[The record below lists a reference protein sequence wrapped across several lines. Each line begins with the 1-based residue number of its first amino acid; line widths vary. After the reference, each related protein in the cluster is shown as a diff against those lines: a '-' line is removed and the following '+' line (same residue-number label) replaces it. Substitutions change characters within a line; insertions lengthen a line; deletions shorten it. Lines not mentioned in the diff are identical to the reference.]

1 MIIKTL
7 NIQNFR
13 NYTFLNLELNDKINI
28 IYGENGQ
35 GKTNLL
41 ESIYLLGFTTSHR
54 TFTSDNL
61 IKSGEETAIVKGKLI
76 KDLPYNLEIDLSKT
90 KKQIKIDD
98 KIITKNTDYIEK
110 MNVIIFSSEDL
121 NLIKGSPG
129 ERRKYFNLEL
139 SQLSINY
146 YSALNDFNKLL
157 KIRNEYLKELNQN
170 IPIDLSYFH
179 ILTDYLVNKSIFI
192 YQMRNKFV
200 EKLNKICPPI
210 YEEITGLK
218 GFNIKYVPSIE
229 LENFDKENIKRVLE
243 DAYNNHLE
251 KEIRLKSTLYG
262 PHRDDF
268 TFNLEDNNLKEF
280 GSQGQQKMAVI
291 ALKLSEIEIFQD
303 FKHTSPIILLDDV
316 FSDLDNKKKN
326 NLLKHID
333 KDMQVII
340 TTTDL
345 DSIDKEL
352 LTKAKLIHIDN
363 GQIKEIEVEK
373 WTKIMNT
380 MMYPIFKF

>member
-229 LENFDKENIKRVLE
+229 LENFDKENIKQVLE

-373 WTKIMNT
+373 
-380 MMYPIFKF
+380 

>member
-1 MIIKTL
+1 MVIKTL

-13 NYTFLNLELNDKINI
+13 NYTSLHLELDDKINI
-28 IYGENGQ
+28 VYGENGQ

-54 TFTSDNL
+54 SFTSDNL
-61 IKSGEETAIVKGKLI
+61 IKSGEEKAIIKGKLI
-76 KDLPYNLEIDLSKT
+76 KEIPYELEIDLTRT
-90 KKQIKIDD
+90 KKMVKIDD
-98 KIITKNTDYIEK
+98 KVVSKQADYIEK

-121 NLIKGSPG
+121 DLIKGSPG

-146 YSALNDFNKLL
+146 YSALSDFNKLL
-157 KIRNEYLKELNQN
+157 KIRNEYLKELNLN
-170 IPIDLSYFH
+170 MNVDLNYFH

-210 YEEITGLK
+210 FEEIAGIK
-218 GFNIKYVPSIE
+218 KFNIKYIPSVE
-229 LENFDKENIKRVLE
+229 LENFDKENIKKALE

-268 TFNLEDNNLKEF
+268 TFNIENNNLREF
-280 GSQGQQKMAVI
+280 GSQGQQKMAI
-291 ALKLSEIEIFQD
+291 ITIKLSEIEV
-303 FKHTSPIILLDDV
+303 FKKFKQTSPIILLDDV
-316 FSDLDNKKKN
+316 FSDLDNTKKN
-326 NLLKHID
+326 NLLKHIN

-345 DSIDKEL
+345 DSIDEKL
-352 LTKAKLIHIDN
+352 LSKAKLIHIKN
-363 GQIKEIEVEK
+363 GKIVKKEVEK
-373 WTKIMNT
+373 WTKITNT
-380 MMYPIFKF
+380 MMCPTSRS

>member
-1 MIIKTL
+1 MVIKTL

-13 NYTFLNLELNDKINI
+13 NYTSLHLELDDKINI

-54 TFTSDNL
+54 SFTSDNL
-61 IKSGEETAIVKGKLI
+61 IKSGEEKAIIKGKLI
-76 KDLPYNLEIDLSKT
+76 KEIPYELEIDLTRT
-90 KKQIKIDD
+90 KKMVKIDD
-98 KIITKNTDYIEK
+98 KVVSKQADYIEK

-121 NLIKGSPG
+121 DLIKGSPG

-146 YSALNDFNKLL
+146 YSALSDFNKLL
-157 KIRNEYLKELNQN
+157 KIRNEYLKELNLN
-170 IPIDLSYFH
+170 MNIDLNYFH

-210 YEEITGLK
+210 FEEIAGIK
-218 GFNIKYVPSIE
+218 GFNVKYIPSVE
-229 LENFDKENIKRVLE
+229 LESFDKENIKKALE

-268 TFNLEDNNLKEF
+268 TFNIENNNLREF
-280 GSQGQQKMAVI
+280 GSQGQQKMAI
-291 ALKLSEIEIFQD
+291 ITIKLSEIEV
-303 FKHTSPIILLDDV
+303 FKNFKQTSPIILLDDV
-316 FSDLDNKKKN
+316 FSDLDNTKKN
-326 NLLKHID
+326 NLLKHIN

-345 DSIDKEL
+345 DSIDEKL
-352 LTKAKLIHIDN
+352 LSKAKLIHIKN
-363 GQIKEIEVEK
+363 GKIVKKEVEK
-373 WTKIMNT
+373 WTKITNT
-380 MMYPIFKF
+380 MMCPTSRS

>member
-1 MIIKTL
+1 MVIKTL

-13 NYTFLNLELNDKINI
+13 NYTSLHLELDDKINI
-28 IYGENGQ
+28 VYGENGQ

-54 TFTSDNL
+54 SFTSDNL
-61 IKSGEETAIVKGKLI
+61 IKSGEEKAIIKGKLI
-76 KDLPYNLEIDLSKT
+76 KEIPYELEIDLTRT
-90 KKQIKIDD
+90 KKMVKIDD
-98 KIITKNTDYIEK
+98 KIITKQTDYIEK

-121 NLIKGSPG
+121 DLIKGSPG

-146 YSALNDFNKLL
+146 YSALSDFNKLL
-157 KIRNEYLKELNQN
+157 KIRNEYLKELNLN
-170 IPIDLSYFH
+170 MNVDLNYFH

-210 YEEITGLK
+210 FEEIAGIK
-218 GFNIKYVPSIE
+218 KFNIKYIPSVE
-229 LENFDKENIKRVLE
+229 LENFDKENIKKALE

-268 TFNLEDNNLKEF
+268 TFNIENNNLREF

-291 ALKLSEIEIFQD
+291 AIKLSEIEV
-303 FKHTSPIILLDDV
+303 FKNFKQTSPIILLDDV
-316 FSDLDNKKKN
+316 FSDLDNTKKN
-326 NLLKHID
+326 NLLKHIN

-345 DSIDKEL
+345 DSIDEKL
-352 LTKAKLIHIDN
+352 LSKAKLIHIKN
-363 GQIKEIEVEK
+363 GKIVKKEVEK
-373 WTKIMNT
+373 WTKITNT
-380 MMYPIFKF
+380 MMCPTSRS

>member
-1 MIIKTL
+1 MVIKTL
-7 NIQNFR
+7 DIQNFR
-13 NYTFLNLELNDKINI
+13 NYASLNIELDNNINI

-41 ESIYLLGFTTSHR
+41 ESIYFLGFTTSHR

-61 IKSGEETAIVKGKLI
+61 IKSGEEKAIVKGKLI
-76 KDLPYNLEIDLSKT
+76 KDIPYSLEINITKT

-98 KIITKNTDYIEK
+98 KIINKNSDYIEK

-121 NLIKGSPG
+121 DLIKGSPK

-170 IPIDLSYFH
+170 KHIDLNYFN

-200 EKLNKICPPI
+200 EKLNNICPPI

-218 GFNIKYVPSIE
+218 GFNIKYIPSIE
-229 LENFDKENIKRVLE
+229 LENFDKETIKKALE

-251 KEIRLKSTLYG
+251 KEISLKSTLYG

-268 TFNLEDNNLKEF
+268 TFNLEYNNLREF

-291 ALKLSEIEIFQD
+291 ALKLSEIEIFKD
-303 FKHTSPIILLDDV
+303 FKKTSPIILLDDV
-316 FSDLDNKKKN
+316 FSDLDNTKKN

-345 DSIDKEL
+345 DSIDKKL
-352 LTKAKLIHIDN
+352 LSKAKLIHIDN
-363 GQIKEIEVEK
+363 GQIKKIEVEK
-373 WTKIMNT
+373 
-380 MMYPIFKF
+380 

>member
-1 MIIKTL
+1 MVIKTL

-13 NYTFLNLELNDKINI
+13 NYTSLHLELDDKINI
-28 IYGENGQ
+28 VYGENGQ

-54 TFTSDNL
+54 SFTSDNL
-61 IKSGEETAIVKGKLI
+61 IKSGEEKAIIKGKLI
-76 KDLPYNLEIDLSKT
+76 KEIPYELEIDLTRT
-90 KKQIKIDD
+90 KKMVKIDD
-98 KIITKNTDYIEK
+98 KVVSKQADYIEK

-121 NLIKGSPG
+121 DLIKGSPG

-146 YSALNDFNKLL
+146 YSALSDFNKLL
-157 KIRNEYLKELNQN
+157 KIRNEYLKELNLN
-170 IPIDLSYFH
+170 MNVDLNYFH
-179 ILTDYLVNKSIFI
+179 ILTYYLVNKSIFI

-210 YEEITGLK
+210 FEEIAGIK
-218 GFNIKYVPSIE
+218 KFNIKYIPSVE
-229 LENFDKENIKRVLE
+229 LENFDKENIKKTLE

-251 KEIRLKSTLYG
+251 KEIKLKTTLYG

-268 TFNLEDNNLKEF
+268 TFNIENNNLREF

-291 ALKLSEIEIFQD
+291 ALKLSEIEV
-303 FKHTSPIILLDDV
+303 FKNFKQTNPIILLDDV
-316 FSDLDNKKKN
+316 FSDLDNTKKN
-326 NLLKHID
+326 NLLKHIN

-345 DSIDKEL
+345 DSIDEKL
-352 LTKAKLIHIDN
+352 LSKAKLIHIKN
-363 GQIKEIEVEK
+363 GKIVKKEVEK
-373 WTKIMNT
+373 WTKITNT
-380 MMYPIFKF
+380 MMCPTSRS

>member
-7 NIQNFR
+7 DIQNFR
-13 NYTFLNLELNDKINI
+13 NYTSLKLELDNKLNI
-28 IYGENGQ
+28 IYGQNGQ

-61 IKSGEETAIVKGKLI
+61 IKTGEEKAIIKGKLI
-76 KDLPYNLEIDLSKT
+76 KDISYNLEIDLTKS
-90 KKQIKIDD
+90 KKQVKIDD
-98 KIITKNTDYIEK
+98 KIINKITDYIEK

-121 NLIKGSPG
+121 DLIKGSPG

-146 YSALNDFNKLL
+146 YSAINDFNKLL

-170 IPIDLSYFH
+170 IPIDLNYFH
-179 ILTDYLVNKSIFI
+179 ILNDYLVSKSIFI

-210 YEEITGLK
+210 FEEIANIK
-218 GFNIKYVPSIE
+218 GFNIKYHPSIE
-229 LENFDKENIKRVLE
+229 LENFDKETLKKALE
-243 DAYNNHLE
+243 AAYNNHLE
-251 KEIRLKSTLYG
+251 KEIHLKSTLYG

-268 TFNLEDNNLKEF
+268 TFNIETHNLREF

-291 ALKLSEIEIFQD
+291 ALKLSEIEVFKD
-303 FKHTSPIILLDDV
+303 FKQTSPIILLDDV
-316 FSDLDNKKKN
+316 FSDLDNTKKN
-326 NLLKHID
+326 NLLKHIQG
-333 KDMQVII
+333 DMQVII

-345 DSIDKEL
+345 DSIDKKL
-352 LTKAKLIHIDN
+352 LSKAKLIHIKN
-363 GQIKEIEVEK
+363 GQLNETEVEK
-373 WTKIMNT
+373 WTKIPNT
-380 MMYPIFKF
+380 MMYPIFRS

>member
-1 MIIKTL
+1 MVIKTL

-13 NYTFLNLELNDKINI
+13 NYTSLHLELDDKINI
-28 IYGENGQ
+28 VYGENGQ

-54 TFTSDNL
+54 SFTSDNL
-61 IKSGEETAIVKGKLI
+61 IKSGEEKAIIKGKLI
-76 KDLPYNLEIDLSKT
+76 KEIPYELEIDLTRT
-90 KKQIKIDD
+90 KKMVKIDD
-98 KIITKNTDYIEK
+98 KVVSKQADYIEK

-121 NLIKGSPG
+121 DLIKGSPG

-146 YSALNDFNKLL
+146 YSALSDFNKLL
-157 KIRNEYLKELNQN
+157 KIRNEYLKELNLN
-170 IPIDLSYFH
+170 MNIDLNYFH

-210 YEEITGLK
+210 FEEIAGIK
-218 GFNIKYVPSIE
+218 GFNVKYIPSVE
-229 LENFDKENIKRVLE
+229 LESFDKENIKKALE

-268 TFNLEDNNLKEF
+268 TFNIENNNLREF
-280 GSQGQQKMAVI
+280 GSQGQQKMAI
-291 ALKLSEIEIFQD
+291 ITIKLSEIEV
-303 FKHTSPIILLDDV
+303 FKNFKQTSPIILLDDV
-316 FSDLDNKKKN
+316 FSDLDNTKKN
-326 NLLKHID
+326 NLLKHIN

-345 DSIDKEL
+345 DSIDEKL
-352 LTKAKLIHIDN
+352 LSKAKLIHIKN
-363 GQIKEIEVEK
+363 GKIVKKEVEK
-373 WTKIMNT
+373 WTKITNT
-380 MMYPIFKF
+380 MMCPTSRS

>member
-1 MIIKTL
+1 MVIKTL

-13 NYTFLNLELNDKINI
+13 NYTSLHLELDDKINI
-28 IYGENGQ
+28 VYGENGQ

-54 TFTSDNL
+54 SFTSDNL
-61 IKSGEETAIVKGKLI
+61 IKSGEEKAIIKGKLI
-76 KDLPYNLEIDLSKT
+76 KEIPYELEIDLTRT
-90 KKQIKIDD
+90 KKMVKIDD
-98 KIITKNTDYIEK
+98 KVVSKQADYIEK

-121 NLIKGSPG
+121 DLIKGSPG

-146 YSALNDFNKLL
+146 YSALSDFNKLL
-157 KIRNEYLKELNQN
+157 KIRNEYLKELNLN
-170 IPIDLSYFH
+170 MNVDLNYFH

-210 YEEITGLK
+210 FEEIAGIK
-218 GFNIKYVPSIE
+218 KFNIKYIPSVE
-229 LENFDKENIKRVLE
+229 LENFDKENIKKALE

-268 TFNLEDNNLKEF
+268 TFNIENNNLREF

-291 ALKLSEIEIFQD
+291 AIKLSEIEV
-303 FKHTSPIILLDDV
+303 FKNFKQTSPIILLDDV
-316 FSDLDNKKKN
+316 FSDLDNTKKN
-326 NLLKHID
+326 NLLKHIN

-345 DSIDKEL
+345 DSIDEKL
-352 LTKAKLIHIDN
+352 LSKAKLIHIKN
-363 GQIKEIEVEK
+363 GKIVKKEVEK
-373 WTKIMNT
+373 
-380 MMYPIFKF
+380 

>member
-1 MIIKTL
+1 MVIKTL

-13 NYTFLNLELNDKINI
+13 NYTSLHLELDDKINI

-54 TFTSDNL
+54 SFTSDNL
-61 IKSGEETAIVKGKLI
+61 IKSGEEKAIIKGKLI
-76 KDLPYNLEIDLSKT
+76 KEIPYELEIDLTRT
-90 KKQIKIDD
+90 KKMVKIDD
-98 KIITKNTDYIEK
+98 KVVSKQADYIEK

-121 NLIKGSPG
+121 DLIKGSPG

-146 YSALNDFNKLL
+146 YSALSDFNKLL
-157 KIRNEYLKELNQN
+157 KIRNEYLKELNLN
-170 IPIDLSYFH
+170 MNIDLNYFH

-210 YEEITGLK
+210 FEEIAGIK
-218 GFNIKYVPSIE
+218 GFNVKYIPSVE
-229 LENFDKENIKRVLE
+229 LESFDKENIKKALE

-268 TFNLEDNNLKEF
+268 TFNIENNNLREF
-280 GSQGQQKMAVI
+280 GSQGQQKMAI
-291 ALKLSEIEIFQD
+291 ITIKLSEIEV
-303 FKHTSPIILLDDV
+303 FKNFKQTSPIILLDDV
-316 FSDLDNKKKN
+316 FSDLDNTKKN
-326 NLLKHID
+326 NLLKHIN

-345 DSIDKEL
+345 DSIDEKL
-352 LTKAKLIHIDN
+352 LSKAKLIHIKN
-363 GQIKEIEVEK
+363 GKIVKKEVEK
-373 WTKIMNT
+373 
-380 MMYPIFKF
+380 

>member
-1 MIIKTL
+1 MVIKTL

-13 NYTFLNLELNDKINI
+13 NYTSLHLELDDKINI
-28 IYGENGQ
+28 VYGENGQ

-54 TFTSDNL
+54 SFTSDNL
-61 IKSGEETAIVKGKLI
+61 IKSGEEKAIIKGKLI
-76 KDLPYNLEIDLSKT
+76 KEIPYELEIDLTRT
-90 KKQIKIDD
+90 KKMVKIDD
-98 KIITKNTDYIEK
+98 KVVSKQADYIEK

-121 NLIKGSPG
+121 DLIKGSPG

-146 YSALNDFNKLL
+146 YSALSDFNKLL
-157 KIRNEYLKELNQN
+157 KIRNEYLKELNLN
-170 IPIDLSYFH
+170 MNVDLNYFH

-210 YEEITGLK
+210 FEEIAGIK
-218 GFNIKYVPSIE
+218 KFNIKYIPSVE
-229 LENFDKENIKRVLE
+229 LENFDKENIKKALE

-268 TFNLEDNNLKEF
+268 TFNIENNNLREF

-291 ALKLSEIEIFQD
+291 AIKLSEIEV
-303 FKHTSPIILLDDV
+303 FKNFKQTSPIILLDDV
-316 FSDLDNKKKN
+316 FSDLDNTKKN
-326 NLLKHID
+326 NLLKHIN

-345 DSIDKEL
+345 DSIDEKL
-352 LTKAKLIHIDN
+352 LSKAKLIHIKN
-363 GQIKEIEVEK
+363 GKIVKKEVEK
-373 WTKIMNT
+373 WTKITNT
-380 MMYPIFKF
+380 MMCPTSRS